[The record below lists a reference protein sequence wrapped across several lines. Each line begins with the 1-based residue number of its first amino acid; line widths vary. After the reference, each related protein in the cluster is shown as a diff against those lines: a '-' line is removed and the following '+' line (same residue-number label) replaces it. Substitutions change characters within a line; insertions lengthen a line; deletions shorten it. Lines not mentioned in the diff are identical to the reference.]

1 MEPKVAATNASGA
14 VDEVATHGA
23 RELLVPSA
31 LEAVVRG
38 RQIDAV
44 VTAIDDWAYALDY
57 AEPLLLAHFGAASLD
72 GFGLGDL
79 LAQCDASAA
88 DLEKFTPS
96 ELAPLVAACRELNPF
111 FFRVRA
117 VVSFRS
123 ASEVLA
129 AVEQMS
135 LTAPAAS

>member
-1 MEPKVAATNASGA
+1 MRATRQVCLQPDDGDG
-14 VDEVATHGA
+14 VVVTV
-23 RELLVPSA
+23 RELTIAEVRSA
-31 LEAVVRG
+31 LITDEAIG
-38 RQIDAV
+38 
-44 VTAIDDWAYALDY
+44 DWVQ
-57 AEPLLLAHFGAASLD
+57 SLVFD

-79 LAQCDASAA
+79 LALCDASAA

-135 LTAPAAS
+135 LTAPVAS

>member
-1 MEPKVAATNASGA
+1 MRATRQVCLQPDDGDS
-14 VDEVATHGA
+14 VVVTV
-23 RELLVPSA
+23 RELTIAEVRSA
-31 LEAVVRG
+31 LITDEAIG
-38 RQIDAV
+38 
-44 VTAIDDWAYALDY
+44 DWVQ
-57 AEPLLLAHFGAASLD
+57 SLVFD

-79 LAQCDASAA
+79 LALCDASAA

-117 VVSFRS
+117 VLARS

>member
-1 MEPKVAATNASGA
+1 MRATKTIVLHPDDDGESLA
-14 VDEVATHGA
+14 VVV
-23 RELLVPSA
+23 RELTVAEVRNALLTDEAIGDPLQSLV
-31 LEAVVRG
+31 
-38 RQIDAV
+38 
-44 VTAIDDWAYALDY
+44 
-57 AEPLLLAHFGAASLD
+57 FD

-88 DLEKFTPS
+88 DLERFTPS
-96 ELAPLVAACRELNPF
+96 ELAPLVDACRELNPF

-117 VVSFRS
+117 VLARS

>member
-1 MEPKVAATNASGA
+1 MRATRQVCLQPDDGDGVVVTVSELTVA
-14 VDEVATHGA
+14 EV
-23 RELLVPSA
+23 RSA
-31 LEAVVRG
+31 LLTDEAIG
-38 RQIDAV
+38 D
-44 VTAIDDWAYALDY
+44 
-57 AEPLLLAHFGAASLD
+57 PLQSLVFD

-88 DLEKFTPS
+88 DLERFTPS
-96 ELAPLVAACRELNPF
+96 ELAPLVDACRELNPF

-117 VVSFRS
+117 VLARS

>member
-1 MEPKVAATNASGA
+1 MRATRTIVLHPDDDGESLA
-14 VDEVATHGA
+14 VVV
-23 RELLVPSA
+23 RELTVAEVRNA
-31 LEAVVRG
+31 LLTDEAVG
-38 RQIDAV
+38 D
-44 VTAIDDWAYALDY
+44 
-57 AEPLLLAHFGAASLD
+57 PLQSLVFD

-88 DLEKFTPS
+88 DLERFTPS
-96 ELAPLVAACRELNPF
+96 ELAPLVEACKDLNPF

-117 VVSFRS
+117 VLARS

>member
-1 MEPKVAATNASGA
+1 MRATRQVCLQQDDDDAVA
-14 VDEVATHGA
+14 V
-23 RELLVPSA
+23 RELTIAEVRSA
-31 LEAVVRG
+31 LITDEAIG
-38 RQIDAV
+38 
-44 VTAIDDWAYALDY
+44 DWVQ
-57 AEPLLLAHFGAASLD
+57 SLVFD

-88 DLEKFTPS
+88 DLERFTPS
-96 ELAPLVAACRELNPF
+96 ELAPLVDACKDLNPF

-117 VVSFRS
+117 VLARS

-135 LTAPAAS
+135 LTDPAAS

>member
-1 MEPKVAATNASGA
+1 MRATKTIVLHPDDDGESLA
-14 VDEVATHGA
+14 VVV
-23 RELLVPSA
+23 RELTVAEVRNA
-31 LEAVVRG
+31 LLTDEAVG
-38 RQIDAV
+38 D
-44 VTAIDDWAYALDY
+44 
-57 AEPLLLAHFGAASLD
+57 PLQSLVFD

-88 DLEKFTPS
+88 DLERFTPS
-96 ELAPLVAACRELNPF
+96 ELAPLVDACRELNPF

-117 VVSFRS
+117 VLARS

>member
-1 MEPKVAATNASGA
+1 MRATRQ
-14 VDEVATHGA
+14 VFLQPDEGDGVGVTV
-23 RELLVPSA
+23 RELTIAEVRSA
-31 LEAVVRG
+31 LITDEAIG
-38 RQIDAV
+38 
-44 VTAIDDWAYALDY
+44 DWVQ
-57 AEPLLLAHFGAASLD
+57 SLVFD

-79 LAQCDASAA
+79 LALCDASAA

>member
-1 MEPKVAATNASGA
+1 MRATRTIVLHPDDDGESLA
-14 VDEVATHGA
+14 VVV
-23 RELLVPSA
+23 RELTVAEVRNA
-31 LEAVVRG
+31 LLTDEAVG
-38 RQIDAV
+38 D
-44 VTAIDDWAYALDY
+44 
-57 AEPLLLAHFGAASLD
+57 PLQSMVFD

-88 DLEKFTPS
+88 DLERFTPS
-96 ELAPLVAACRELNPF
+96 ELAPLVDACRELNPF

-117 VVSFRS
+117 VLARS

-135 LTAPAAS
+135 LIAPAAS